1 MRKDQ
6 HYIVKSSLEKVF
18 AALTLVDASVSSIE
32 RYNSVTQYSPKER
45 EPFDALSD
53 RFSRA
58 VEICIK
64 FFRSYDLYL
73 YGERSETTRD
83 LLNKMEKLDLVSSV
97 QCWMEMRDVRNR
109 IVHEY
114 LPEEIQEIYDIIMG
128 EYAIELQNF
137 ESKIK
142 KIATTF

>member
-1 MRKDQ
+1 MKKDQ
-6 HYIVKSSLEKVF
+6 HQIVKSSLEKVL
-18 AALTLVDASVSSIE
+18 AALTLVDASVNSVE
-32 RYNSVTQYSPKER
+32 RYNSEKQYSPKER

-73 YGERSETTRD
+73 YGERSETLRD

-142 KIATTF
+142 KIATPF

>member
-1 MRKDQ
+1 
-6 HYIVKSSLEKVF
+6 
-18 AALTLVDASVSSIE
+18 
-32 RYNSVTQYSPKER
+32 
-45 EPFDALSD
+45 
-53 RFSRA
+53 
-58 VEICIK
+58 
-64 FFRSYDLYL
+64 LYL
-73 YGERSETTRD
+73 YGERSETLRD

-128 EYAIELQNF
+128 EYAIKLQNF